1 MCIAPKPVNPVQTH
15 LSRFSRCEP
24 CRTPFVLT
32 WWFVRFGLFF
42 RQDRSVS
49 GKGTPATLVVAEAG
63 IAHSLHEYAHDP
75 AADSYGSEAA
85 QALGVE
91 PARVHKTL
99 VVTVERNGRWE
110 LAVGVVPVD
119 AQLDLKAIAT
129 ALGVKRADMAKAA
142 DVERSTGYV
151 LGGISPLGQRKA
163 LPTVIDEDAMLHD
176 TIFVSAGR
184 RGLEIELTANALYEL
199 TDAVYSSIAK
209 RS

>member
-1 MCIAPKPVNPVQTH
+1 M
-15 LSRFSRCEP
+15 
-24 CRTPFVLT
+24 
-32 WWFVRFGLFF
+32 
-42 RQDRSVS
+42 
-49 GKGTPATLVVAEAG
+49 VAEAG

-75 AADSYGSEAA
+75 AAYSYGSEAA

-119 AQLDLKAIAT
+119 AQLDLKSIAT

-163 LPTVIDEDAMLHD
+163 LPTEIDEDAMLYD

>member
-1 MCIAPKPVNPVQTH
+1 M
-15 LSRFSRCEP
+15 
-24 CRTPFVLT
+24 
-32 WWFVRFGLFF
+32 
-42 RQDRSVS
+42 S

-163 LPTVIDEDAMLHD
+163 LRTVIDEDAMLHD

>member
-1 MCIAPKPVNPVQTH
+1 M
-15 LSRFSRCEP
+15 
-24 CRTPFVLT
+24 
-32 WWFVRFGLFF
+32 
-42 RQDRSVS
+42 
-49 GKGTPATLVVAEAG
+49 VVADAG
-63 IAHSLHEYAHDP
+63 VTHRVHEYAHDP
-75 AADSYGSEAA
+75 SAESYGSEAA

-119 AQLDLKAIAT
+119 AQLDLKALAT
-129 ALGVKRADMAKAA
+129 ALGAKRADMAKAT

-163 LPTVIDEDAMLHD
+163 LATVIDEDAILHD

-184 RGLEIELTANALYEL
+184 RGLEIELAADVLRALTNALY
-199 TDAVYSSIAK
+199 APIAK
-209 RS
+209 R

>member
-1 MCIAPKPVNPVQTH
+1 M
-15 LSRFSRCEP
+15 
-24 CRTPFVLT
+24 
-32 WWFVRFGLFF
+32 
-42 RQDRSVS
+42 
-49 GKGTPATLVVAEAG
+49 VVADAG
-63 IAHSLHEYAHDP
+63 VTHQLHEYAHDP
-75 AADSYGSEAA
+75 SAESYGSEAA

-119 AQLDLKAIAT
+119 AQLDLKAVAT
-129 ALGVKRADMAKAA
+129 ALGAKRADMAKVA

-176 TIFVSAGR
+176 TIFVSGGR
-184 RGLEIELTANALYEL
+184 RGLEIELVADALCAL
-199 TDAVYSSIAK
+199 TKAVYAPIAK
-209 RS
+209 R